1 MKAIKNGWN
10 KYFMDKYEYRTV
22 RNRAELPAMIAQI
35 YNLKLLDVQKSLN
48 ERDALGSVR
57 IAEDID
63 LPHVEL
69 PEITNQGLVWVRS
82 EERNYLVM
90 VIDSN
95 KPSREVV
102 DRLKKIL
109 SKNGLND
116 IRSVQSQSDLDKL
129 MMELRSNGNRKNN

>member
-1 MKAIKNGWN
+1 
-10 KYFMDKYEYRTV
+10 MDKYEYRTV
-22 RNRAELPAMIAQI
+22 RNRAELPVMIAQI

-82 EERNYLVM
+82 EELNYLVM

-95 KPSREVV
+95 KPSSEVV
-102 DRLKKIL
+102 DRLKKLL

>member
-1 MKAIKNGWN
+1 
-10 KYFMDKYEYRTV
+10 
-22 RNRAELPAMIAQI
+22 MIAQI

-82 EERNYLVM
+82 EELNYLVM

-95 KPSREVV
+95 NPSSEVV
-102 DRLKKIL
+102 DRLKKLL
-109 SKNGLND
+109 SKKGLND

>member
-1 MKAIKNGWN
+1 
-10 KYFMDKYEYRTV
+10 MDKYEYRTV
-22 RNRAELPAMIAQI
+22 RNRAELPVMIAQI

-82 EERNYLVM
+82 EELNYLVM

-95 KPSREVV
+95 KPSSEVV
-102 DRLKKIL
+102 DRLKKLL
-109 SKNGLND
+109 SKKGLND